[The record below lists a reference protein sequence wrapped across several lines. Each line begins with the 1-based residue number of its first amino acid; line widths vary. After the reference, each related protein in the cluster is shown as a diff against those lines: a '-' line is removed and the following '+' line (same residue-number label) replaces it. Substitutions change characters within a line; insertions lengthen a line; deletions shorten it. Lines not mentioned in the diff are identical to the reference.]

1 MNTVV
6 CPHCKKQVEL
16 SEAILHEFQDKIR
29 DEERKNLKLAFEKEK
44 AEEKAEYEKKLR
56 LELES
61 DARKKA
67 KLLELVAE
75 QKEKELIEENK
86 KRILELEN
94 ANKKVKMQEQIIEKE
109 KEERIK
115 TEEKIKVEAR
125 KKAEEEVELKLKQ
138 KDLQLD
144 QARKANQELNRKLEQ
159 GSQQL
164 QGEALELN
172 LEEKLKATFPNDDFF
187 PVPKGV
193 EGGDIWQ
200 KIRFKGKIVG
210 SILWETKRTKTW
222 SKQWLLKL
230 KEDSG
235 KISATE
241 AIIVSTALPG
251 DISDFDRKEGVW
263 ITTYEHAINICR
275 YVRFL
280 ITTVATVKSSADHTE
295 EEWGQIRDYMMGDSF
310 KHRMQSHFDGINSL
324 RTTLDAEKK
333 ATILRWKKIESTV
346 EKLSNN
352 TINFYGELKT
362 IVTNL
367 PEIDEIESTSLL
379 EEKPQQNLLDE

>member
-29 DEERKNLKLAFEKEK
+29 EEERKNLKATLDKEHAEKLAEQ
-44 AEEKAEYEKKLR
+44 EKKLR
-56 LELES
+56 LQILTES
-61 DARKKA
+61 
-67 KLLELVAE
+67 
-75 QKEKELIEENK
+75 KEKEKEYEEENK
-86 KRILELEN
+86 KRLAELELL
-94 ANKKVKMQEQIIEKE
+94 KKHEKDLTESLEKE
-109 KEERIK
+109 KEERLK
-115 TEEKIKVEAR
+115 AEDKIKEEAR

-172 LEEKLKATFPNDDFF
+172 LEEKLKAAFPNDEFI

-200 KIRFKGKIVG
+200 KIKFKGQNVG

-241 AIIVSTALPG
+241 SIIVSTVLPN
-251 DISDFDRKEGVW
+251 DVSNFDRKEGVW

-280 ITTVATVKSSADHTE
+280 ITTVATVRDSTNHTE
-295 EEWGQIRDYMMGDSF
+295 EEWALIRDYMMGDSF
-310 KHRMQSHFDGINSL
+310 KHRMQAHFDGVNQL
-324 RTTLDAEKK
+324 KATLDSEKK
-333 ATILRWKKIESTV
+333 STILRWKKLESTI

-362 IVTNL
+362 IVTTL
-367 PEIDEIESTSLL
+367 PEISEIESPTFLEEKTQQGLL
-379 EEKPQQNLLDE
+379 EE